1 MTRTNQEVLAQ
12 AGEVISLWTWS
23 GMSPAQGLQLMHSWL
38 KKVAAAALPCFCPFL
53 RFAGY
58 EPKLFAWAYSVK
70 ELLVPWT
77 DGADNAVKLVRQQT
91 SDWTA

>member
-1 MTRTNQEVLAQ
+1 
-12 AGEVISLWTWS
+12 
-23 GMSPAQGLQLMHSWL
+23 MHSWL
-38 KKVAAAALPCFCPFL
+38 KKKGDRCVALAVFPVSG
-53 RFAGY
+53 FAGY

-77 DGADNAVKLVRQQT
+77 DGAGNVVKLVRPQT